1 MQYPNVG
8 APSPEEIYRSL
19 SMIPNSPEGK
29 QKLGQLA
36 AQGKQSGGIEGG
48 IATAIL
54 NSYNQSDQ
62 AKQAPPAPQGS
73 VVDHVLAQ
81 SQPPAPQFDPSMAG
95 IAAPGLEKMAQQQAA
110 QRMATGGI
118 VALAHGGPV
127 RTFADGGLSDAWGA
141 GMPDVPEAPDTT
153 PYQLDL
159 LRPPA
164 TPPSDTSLTA
174 PPTTTTR
181 PVHSGESHNASYEER
196 LQHMETLYGVPP
208 DVAAELLSKH
218 EYNNAQRSKMNTFEN
233 IAAGL
238 AGYLGTY
245 GSGQHRVGA
254 GIASMLGT
262 MGEHRRDEDKEEAT
276 LDAYRAKSMTLPYEQ
291 RKNIL
296 DQLIAS
302 DTATGK
308 EHRAAMLEMAKLGFG
323 RDTEAMKK
331 QYDITEREMASESA
345 ENVARIQAE
354 AHTRAAMLKNA
365 GINPAQI
372 KGSDLAG
379 VLKTMIGSGVYTDKE
394 VMAAFPEYANILR
407 QEVGGTGGS
416 RPFPQLGTPITLSSG
431 HTGFLSDDE
440 E

>member
-1 MQYPNVG
+1 MQYPNIG

-54 NSYNQSDQ
+54 NSYNKADQ
-62 AKQAPPAPQGS
+62 AKQAPPPPQGTVS
-73 VVDHVLAQ
+73 DAVIAQAQ
-81 SQPPAPQFDPSMAG
+81 SQAPPDPSMAG
-95 IAAPGLEKMAQQQAA
+95 IAAPGLEQMAQQQAA

-127 RTFADGGLSDAWGA
+127 RTFADGGLSEAWGA

-153 PYQLDL
+153 AYQLDL

-164 TPPSDTSLTA
+164 THSADTELTA
-174 PPTTTTR
+174 PPETTSR
-181 PVHSGESHNASYEER
+181 HVSGGDSNNASYEER

-218 EYNNAQRSKMNTFEN
+218 EHNNAQRSKMNTFEN

-276 LDAYRAKSMTLPYEQ
+276 LDAYRAKSMMMPYEQ

-296 DQLIAS
+296 DQLISS
-302 DTATGK
+302 DTATAK
-308 EHRAAMLEMAKLGFG
+308 EYRAAVMEMKKLGFG

-331 QYDITEREMASESA
+331 AYDLKDREMASETA
-345 ENVARIQAE
+345 ENVAHIQAD
-354 AHTRAAMLKNA
+354 AHTRAAMLKSA
-365 GINPAQI
+365 GINPAQV

-379 VLKTMIGSGVYTDKE
+379 ILKAFLDQGYEGDEIKK
-394 VMAAFPEYANILR
+394 AFPEMADLLK
-407 QEVGGTGGS
+407 QQMGTGAGS
-416 RPFPQLGTPITLSSG
+416 RPFPQLGTPVTLSG
-431 HTGFLSDDE
+431 GQTGYLSDNEDE

>member
-1 MQYPNVG
+1 MQYPNIG

-54 NSYNQSDQ
+54 NSYNKADQ
-62 AKQAPPAPQGS
+62 AKQAPPPPQGTVS
-73 VVDHVLAQ
+73 DAVIAQAQ
-81 SQPPAPQFDPSMAG
+81 SQAPPDPSMAG
-95 IAAPGLEKMAQQQAA
+95 IAAPGLEQMAQQQAA

-127 RTFADGGLSDAWGA
+127 RTFADGGLSEAWGA

-153 PYQLDL
+153 AYQLDL

-164 TPPSDTSLTA
+164 TNSADTELTA
-174 PPTTTTR
+174 PPETTSR
-181 PVHSGESHNASYEER
+181 HVSGGDSNNASYEER

-218 EYNNAQRSKMNTFEN
+218 EHNNAQRSKMNTFEN

-276 LDAYRAKSMTLPYEQ
+276 LDAYRAKSMMMPYEQ

-302 DTATGK
+302 DTATAK
-308 EHRAAMLEMAKLGFG
+308 EYRAAVMEMKKLGFG

-331 QYDITEREMASESA
+331 EYDLKERRMASETA
-345 ENVARIQAE
+345 ENVAHIQAD

-365 GINPAQI
+365 GINPAQV

-379 VLKTMIGSGVYTDKE
+379 ILK
-394 VMAAFPEYANILR
+394 AFLDRDMRGMRLKKRSQKWRTY
-407 QEVGGTGGS
+407 
-416 RPFPQLGTPITLSSG
+416 
-431 HTGFLSDDE
+431 
-440 E
+440 

>member
-1 MQYPNVG
+1 MQYPNIG

-54 NSYNQSDQ
+54 NSYNKADQ
-62 AKQAPPAPQGS
+62 AKQAPPPPQGTVS
-73 VVDHVLAQ
+73 DAVIAQAQ
-81 SQPPAPQFDPSMAG
+81 SQAPPDPSMAG
-95 IAAPGLEKMAQQQAA
+95 IAAPGLEQMAQQQAA

-127 RTFADGGLSDAWGA
+127 RTFADGGLSEAWDA

-153 PYQLDL
+153 AYQLDL

-164 TPPSDTSLTA
+164 THSADTELTA
-174 PPTTTTR
+174 PPKTTSR
-181 PVHSGESHNASYEER
+181 HVSGGDSNNASYEER

-218 EYNNAQRSKMNTFEN
+218 EHNNAQRSKMNTFEN

-276 LDAYRAKSMTLPYEQ
+276 LDAYRAKSMMMPYEQ

-296 DQLIAS
+296 DQLISS
-302 DTATGK
+302 DTATAK
-308 EHRAAMLEMAKLGFG
+308 EYRAAVMEMKKLGFG

-331 QYDITEREMASESA
+331 AYDLKDREMASETA
-345 ENVARIQAE
+345 ENVAHIQAD
-354 AHTRAAMLKNA
+354 AHTRAAMLKSV
-365 GINPAQI
+365 GINPAQV

-379 VLKTMIGSGVYTDKE
+379 ILKAFLDQNYPADEIKK
-394 VMAAFPEYANILR
+394 AFPEMADLLK
-407 QEVGGTGGS
+407 QQMGTGVGS
-416 RPFPQLGTPITLSSG
+416 RPFPQLGTPVTLSG
-431 HTGFLSDDE
+431 GQTGYLSDNEDE

>member
-54 NSYNQSDQ
+54 NSYNKADQ

-95 IAAPGLEKMAQQQAA
+95 IAAPGLEQMAQQQAA

-174 PPTTTTR
+174 PPKTTSR
-181 PVHSGESHNASYEER
+181 HVSGGDSHNASYEER

-218 EYNNAQRSKMNTFEN
+218 EHNNAQRSKMNTFEN

-276 LDAYRAKSMTLPYEQ
+276 LDAYRAKSMMLPYEQ

-302 DTATGK
+302 DTAMGK
-308 EHRAAMLEMAKLGFG
+308 EHRAATLEMAKLGFG

-331 QYDITEREMASESA
+331 QYDITERGMASESA

-379 VLKTMIGSGVYTDKE
+379 VLKAFLDQGYEGDEIKK
-394 VMAAFPEYANILR
+394 AFPEMADLLK
-407 QEVGGTGGS
+407 QQMGTVAGS
-416 RPFPQLGTPITLSSG
+416 RPFPQLGTPITLSG
-431 HTGFLSDDE
+431 GQTGFLSDDE